1 MFFSRRCKKKNESQT
16 KSTLVKTKR
25 GCSQLTY
32 LLANNLKKISW
43 PAVEPKKY
51 MGLMASFIT
60 LNTVMCPK
68 DSGFLMVLKYLP
80 RLRLLLNEKGGKI
93 IETLMAERSRLKVR
107 IIFSKLKFPTKTLIL
122 SLKNSLQTRKLP
134 QNPIRTTF
142 PTSI

>member
-1 MFFSRRCKKKNESQT
+1 MKFPLP
-16 KSTLVKTKR
+16 LVKTKR

-107 IIFSKLKFPTKTLIL
+107 MIFSGFKQYAGKVVRFLCSFSKR
-122 SLKNSLQTRKLP
+122 SVQVTRQKWKP
-134 QNPIRTTF
+134 GW
-142 PTSI
+142 

>member
-1 MFFSRRCKKKNESQT
+1 MAKKLTYLIIYFLLIYFIFFCDFRRCKKSNEESQT
-16 KSTLVKTKR
+16 KSVLVKTKR

-80 RLRLLLNEKGGKI
+80 RLRMLLNEKGGKI
-93 IETLMAERSRLKVR
+93 IETLMADRKRLKV
-107 IIFSKLKFPTKTLIL
+107 IIKF
-122 SLKNSLQTRKLP
+122 R
-134 QNPIRTTF
+134 F
-142 PTSI
+142 FWEGH